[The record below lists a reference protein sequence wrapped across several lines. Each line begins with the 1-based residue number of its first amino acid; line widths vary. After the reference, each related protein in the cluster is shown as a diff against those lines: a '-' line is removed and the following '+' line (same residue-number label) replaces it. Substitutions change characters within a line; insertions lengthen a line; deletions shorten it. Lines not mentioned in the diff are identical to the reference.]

1 MLFEVVMQRNFGQ
14 MQRCPMRAA
23 SKLLNSSCDKGGLSY
38 ASVSSLLNRFE
49 KFVEFAKAHGVNR
62 LDRVSREVVVEYA
75 KHLIDSDYSSSYKQN
90 LLSAVNTVMREGYS
104 VYGLHWKSVK
114 ASEEKLPKR
123 TNIRT
128 EPTSSKEQLS
138 VAQQSMSAHASV
150 IAELARELGLRTKEA
165 ALLNAKTAYEEATD
179 KHTVTIVEGTKG
191 GRKRTVIIR
200 EASQVAALYKAS
212 LLQGNSHSLVPQ
224 EMTWKSFRNS
234 VLYQG
239 REALKKSGIKD
250 YHSLRASFA
259 ADLYEELT
267 GSSAPCNS
275 GGKRIVERS
284 LDAAARLE
292 VSEQLGHGRVD
303 VTVAY
308 LGGRR

>member
-1 MLFEVVMQRNFGQ
+1 MQRNFGQ
-14 MQRCPMRAA
+14 KQRCPMRAA
-23 SKLLNSSCDKGGLSY
+23 SKLLNASCDKGGLSY
-38 ASVSSLLNRFE
+38 ASVSTLLNRLE
-49 KFVEFAKAHGVNR
+49 RFVEFAKAHGVNR
-62 LDRVSREVVVEYA
+62 LDKVSRGLVVDYA
-75 KHLIDSDYSSSYKQN
+75 NCLRSTDFSASYKQN
-90 LLSAVNTVMREGYS
+90 LLSAVNTVMREGYAA
-104 VYGLHWKSVK
+104 YGMHWKSVK

-123 TNIRT
+123 TNVRT
-128 EPTSSKEQLS
+128 EATSSKEQLS

-165 ALLNAKTAYEEATD
+165 ALLNARLAYEEAIE
-179 KHTVTIVEGTKG
+179 KHFITIVEGTKG
-191 GRKRTVIIR
+191 GRKRTVVVR
-200 EASQVAALYKAS
+200 ETSQIEVLYKAS
-212 LLQGNSHSLVPQ
+212 LLQEDSHSLVPK
-224 EMTWKSFRNS
+224 EMTWKCFRNS
-234 VLYQG
+234 ILYEG

-267 GSSAPCNS
+267 GLPAPCNA
-275 GGKRIVERS
+275 GGKRIVDGT

-292 VSEQLGHGRVD
+292 VSEQLGHGRMD